1 MCAVWKGAH
10 VPRFRNLSL
19 GIRTVVVQV
28 TCPRV
33 LWGQGG
39 KEETDLSV
47 VLTGAVVWGEPQTG
61 GGSCPQGA

>member
-1 MCAVWKGAH
+1 M
-10 VPRFRNLSL
+10 
-19 GIRTVVVQV
+19 VVVQV

-33 LWGQGG
+33 LWRQGG